1 LFFLCFFL
9 WTEQKNENLM
19 TTKRNI
25 EEEYKHLKA
34 LVQPQTDTM
43 EDLAGG
49 KTEAVAYIWAV

>member
-1 LFFLCFFL
+1 
-9 WTEQKNENLM
+9 M

-49 KTEAVAYIWAV
+49 KTEALAYIWAV